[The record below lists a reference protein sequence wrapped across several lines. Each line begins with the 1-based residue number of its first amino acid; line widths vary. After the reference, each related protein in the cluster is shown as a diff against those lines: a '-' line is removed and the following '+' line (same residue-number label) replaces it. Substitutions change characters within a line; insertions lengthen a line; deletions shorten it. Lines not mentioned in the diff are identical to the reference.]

1 MHNDRINRWA
11 VLAATA
17 ALLTVLGAEVL
28 AVTSTY
34 STREG
39 RTQTAEWRPNQRKVE
54 PLMELVVW
62 RTEDAAGVAPSGS
75 QV

>member
-34 STREG
+34 SAREG
-39 RTQTAEWRPNQRKVE
+39 RTQTAEWRPNQRNVE

-62 RTEDAAGVAPSGS
+62 RTENAAGVAPSGS
-75 QV
+75 RV